1 MIDSNE
7 LMALKMLKV
16 LRSTALGEL
25 AKEESITDH
34 SKIDALIRYHQA
46 VQAAEATL
54 KDEPR
59 ESPYETGRTISPT
72 G

>member
-1 MIDSNE
+1 MTDSNE

-16 LRSTALGEL
+16 LRSIALGEL

-34 SKIDALIRYHQA
+34 SKIALIRYHQA